1 MNDAVLFSPHLD
13 DATLS
18 ASRRLIAGDI
28 HVVTIF
34 SGAPPPETG
43 LRYFDRLTGA
53 TSSHARILERWV
65 EDDEAMKILNCDTTR
80 LGELDRDYRDAP
92 VDSATLERL
101 VEPFTR
107 NATEV
112 WVPAG
117 ILGHPDHIAT
127 REAVTATVPAE
138 ADLYFYADIPYSM
151 RFGWPSW
158 ATGQDEPQYIDVSFW
173 LEHELESCG
182 LDRKKLQPVVF
193 ELDNDLKRHKEQ
205 AALCYRTQ
213 LPVLKLSPA
222 DAPRWQEFLTYELA
236 WKAVDA

>member
-1 MNDAVLFSPHLD
+1 MNGAVLFSPHLD
-13 DATLS
+13 DATFS
-18 ASRRLIAGDI
+18 ASRRLSAGDI
-28 HVVTIF
+28 DVVTLF
-34 SGAPPPETG
+34 SGAPPTETG

-53 TSSHARILERWV
+53 TSSHARILERWA
-65 EDDEAMKILNCDTTR
+65 EDDQAMKILNCETSR
-80 LGELDRDYRDAP
+80 LGELDRDYRDGP
-92 VDSATLERL
+92 VDTSRLECL

-127 REAVTATVPAE
+127 REAVRATVPAE
-138 ADLYFYADIPYSM
+138 ADLYFYADIPYSI

-158 ATGQDEPQYIDVSFW
+158 VNGQEEPPYINVSFW

-182 LDRKKLQPVVF
+182 LNRKKLHPMVF
-193 ELDNDLKRHKEQ
+193 KLDNDLQRQKEQ

-213 LPVLKLSPA
+213 LPVLKLNPE

-236 WKAVDA
+236 WKADKA

>member
-80 LGELDRDYRDAP
+80 LGELDHDYRDAP

-127 REAVTATVPAE
+127 REAVIATVPAE
-138 ADLYFYADIPYSM
+138 ADLYIYADIPYSM

-158 ATGQDEPQYIDVSFW
+158 VCGQDEPQYIDVSFW

-182 LDRKKLQPVVF
+182 LDRKKLQPMVF

>member
-1 MNDAVLFSPHLD
+1 MGRVISPM
-13 DATLS
+13 S
-18 ASRRLIAGDI
+18 
-28 HVVTIF
+28 
-34 SGAPPPETG
+34 
-43 LRYFDRLTGA
+43 
-53 TSSHARILERWV
+53 
-65 EDDEAMKILNCDTTR
+65 
-80 LGELDRDYRDAP
+80 
-92 VDSATLERL
+92 
-101 VEPFTR
+101 
-107 NATEV
+107 EV

-127 REAVTATVPAE
+127 REAVTATVPAA

-158 ATGQDEPQYIDVSFW
+158 VTGQDEPQYVDVNFW

-182 LDRKKLQPVVF
+182 LDRKKLQPIVF

>member
-1 MNDAVLFSPHLD
+1 MNGAVLFSPHLD
-13 DATLS
+13 DATFS
-18 ASRRLIAGDI
+18 ASRRLSAGDI
-28 HVVTIF
+28 DVVTLF
-34 SGAPPPETG
+34 SGAPPTETG

-53 TSSHARILERWV
+53 TSSHARILERWA
-65 EDDEAMKILNCDTTR
+65 EDDQAMKILNCETSR
-80 LGELDRDYRDAP
+80 LGELDRDYRDGP
-92 VDSATLERL
+92 VDTSRLERL

-127 REAVTATVPAE
+127 REAVRATVPAE
-138 ADLYFYADIPYSM
+138 ADLYFYADIPYSI

-158 ATGQDEPQYIDVSFW
+158 VNGQEEPPYINVSFW

-182 LDRKKLQPVVF
+182 LNRKKLHPMVF
-193 ELDNDLKRHKEQ
+193 KLDNDLQRQKEQ

-213 LPVLKLSPA
+213 LPVLKLNPE

-236 WKAVDA
+236 WKADKA